1 MPLQLADNSSG
12 QTRTATNATIKRAS
26 ATARRK
32 TNQLDRSALTDL
44 DKLYRDAVAGFK
56 ADIDISTDAQ
66 GSLRLEV
73 MRDLLAQAEQR
84 LSRLGLAKEALLSD
98 AMLDGAVLGV
108 QPFAATLPASS
119 LANISHDA
127 VQFAREFIA
136 SDGLQLSDRIWRNN
150 QHTRQVVTDA
160 IQQSIIQGHGAAE
173 AAQRLLVGG
182 QSVPA
187 DLQAK
192 MAAAGGERIKRKL
205 HTGLLTGDGNPL
217 DNALRLFRTEIN
229 RAHGEAYQ
237 ASAFEHPDAIGTRFL
252 LSPNH
257 PQVDICDMHSRAN
270 LHGLGPGVYPKG
282 KNPWPAH
289 PNTLS
294 YVEVVFDDEITAE
307 DKAGKTNPIDWLDDQ
322 APHIQQGV
330 VGGRKK
336 RAALVNG
343 LLTKNEIATPWRVLK
358 KRYERRGIDTEKLA
372 VAAPVQKGDGLFDEA
387 LGYVQERGLATGFE
401 HAVAVDQ
408 AAGAEFFKTTS
419 RKKGVVSFD
428 RHQLA
433 VLNNPR
439 NNISLIH
446 NHPRSTS
453 LSDADMSMGVSPGIL
468 DVVAVG
474 HDGSRYTSITK
485 TSRRNLLAT
494 HEIAYEHVLDRFIDL
509 ATKGRLTVDDADSL
523 HGHLVNLWLDR
534 KGLIDY
540 RFENTVTLNKAL
552 ARQPDSFESDILDSI
567 DELF

>member
-1 MPLQLADNSSG
+1 MPLQLAANP
-12 QTRTATNATIKRAS
+12 RTATNAAIKRAS
-26 ATARRK
+26 AAARRK

-56 ADIDISTDAQ
+56 ADIDIYTDGQ

-84 LSRLGLAKEALLSD
+84 LNRLGVAKQALLGD
-98 AMLDGAVLGV
+98 AMLDAAALGV

-205 HTGLLTGDGNPL
+205 HTDLLTGDGNPL

-237 ASAFEHPDAIGTRFL
+237 VSAFEHPDTIGTRFL

-282 KNPWPAH
+282 KSPWPAH

-307 DKAGKTNPIDWLDDQ
+307 DKAGKTDPIDWLDDQ
-322 APHIQQGV
+322 APHVQQGV

-358 KRYERRGIDTEKLA
+358 KRYERKGIDTEKLA

-387 LGYVQERGLATGFE
+387 LEYVQERGLATGFE

-408 AAGAEFFKTTS
+408 AKGIEFFKTTS
-419 RKKGVVSFD
+419 RKKAEVSFD
-428 RHQLA
+428 RHQMVPLTD
-433 VLNNPR
+433 PR
-439 NNISLIH
+439 NNISLVH
-446 NHPRSTS
+446 NHPSSTS
-453 LSDADMSMGVSPGIL
+453 LSLADMNMGTLDGIS

-474 HDGSRYTSITK
+474 HDGGRFTSVTK
-485 TSRRNLLAT
+485 VDSSKIKKAHGKANQAVRSEMWRIINNDSISVSDAETIHSHMINMA
-494 HEIAYEHVLDRFIDL
+494 LDRAGVIE
-509 ATKGRLTVDDADSL
+509 
-523 HGHLVNLWLDR
+523 
-534 KGLIDY
+534 Y
-540 RFENTVTLNKAL
+540 RHEGASTLRKAL
-552 ARQPDSFESDILDSI
+552 SQQPDSFESDFLDSI
-567 DELF
+567 GELI